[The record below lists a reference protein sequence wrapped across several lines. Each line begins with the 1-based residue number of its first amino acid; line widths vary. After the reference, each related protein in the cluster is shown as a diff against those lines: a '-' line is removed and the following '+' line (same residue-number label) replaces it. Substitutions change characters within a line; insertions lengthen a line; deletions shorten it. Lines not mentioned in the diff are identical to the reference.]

1 MHQGKLYSPA
11 IPFLAALSPINVMFE
26 SITNSLNNVFKRLRS
41 KGVLTED
48 NIKEG
53 LREVRMA
60 LLEADVSFKV
70 VRDFI
75 KAVTERAIGLDVI
88 RSVSP
93 GQQIVKI
100 VSDELVRL
108 MGPTD
113 CSINYNS
120 NGVTVLML
128 CGLQGSGKT
137 TTAAKLASLIRRQG
151 RSPMLVAADTQRP
164 AAIEQLKVLGQQLD
178 IPVFS
183 EPTFTPPAIC
193 KMSVRDAEKN
203 GRDVVIL
210 DTAGRLHIDEQ
221 LMKELHDVV
230 AKAKPHMKL
239 LVADAMTGQDAVN
252 SAKEFN
258 DQLDIDGVIL
268 TKLDGD
274 ARGGAA
280 LSIKAVT
287 GKPIKFVGMGEK
299 LDRLEEFHAERMAG
313 RILGMGDVVSFVEKA
328 QQTVDKE
335 QAQDMQKRLLKG
347 KFTLEDFYAQLQQ
360 IKKMGPLQDLLSMVG
375 FGGMSGMDEMTE
387 KEMPRL
393 EAAILSMTPQE
404 RQHPE
409 MIDGSRRSRIAQGSG
424 NEVQDINALLKQFKQ
439 MRKMMKGLGKKKKK
453 HGRGAVGGPPAGF
466 PGLG

>member
-1 MHQGKLYSPA
+1 
-11 IPFLAALSPINVMFE
+11 MFE
-26 SITNSLNNVFKRLRS
+26 SITNSLNKVFKKFRS
-41 KGVLTED
+41 QGVMTED

-70 VRDFI
+70 ARDFV
-75 KAVTERAIGLDVI
+75 KAVTERAIGQDVI
-88 RSVSP
+88 KSVSP

-100 VSDELVRL
+100 VHDELVRL

-113 CSINYNS
+113 PSIPYNQ
-120 NGVTVLML
+120 NGVTVIML

-137 TTAAKLASLIRRQG
+137 TTAGKLAAHIRKQG
-151 RSPMLVAADTQRP
+151 HLPMLVAADTQRP
-164 AAIEQLKVLGQQLD
+164 AAIDQLKVLGEQLD
-178 IPVFS
+178 VPVFS

-193 KMSVRDAEKN
+193 KMSIRNAESN

-210 DTAGRLHIDEQ
+210 DTAGRLHID
-221 LMKELHDVV
+221 KELMNELRQID
-230 AKAKPHMKL
+230 KKTSPQLKL

-258 DQLDIDGVIL
+258 DVLDIDGVIL

-287 GKPIKFVGMGEK
+287 GKPIKFVGVGEK
-299 LDRLEEFHAERMAG
+299 LDRLEEFHADRMAG

-328 QQTVDKE
+328 QESIDQE
-335 QAQDMQKRLLKG
+335 QAEDMQKRLLKG
-347 KFTLEDFYAQLQQ
+347 KFTFDDFLNQLQQ
-360 IKKMGPLQDLLSMVG
+360 LKKMGPLQDVLSMLG
-375 FGGMSGMDEMTE
+375 MGGMQGLDDLGEE
-387 KEMPRL
+387 ELPRL
-393 EAAILSMTPQE
+393 EAAIRSMTPQE
-404 RQHPE
+404 RSHPE
-409 MIDGSRRSRIAQGSG
+409 VINGSRRQRIAAGSG
-424 NEVQDINALLKQFKQ
+424 NEVQDVNALLKQFKQ
-439 MRKMMKGLGKKKKK
+439 MRKMMKGLGKKKKRRG
-453 HGRGAVGGPPAGF
+453 GRGGPEPFTF

>member
-1 MHQGKLYSPA
+1 
-11 IPFLAALSPINVMFE
+11 MFE
-26 SITNSLNNVFKRLRS
+26 SISNSLNAVFKRLRS

-48 NIKEG
+48 NIREG

-60 LLEADVSFKV
+60 LLEADVSYKV

-75 KAVTERAIGLDVI
+75 KAVTERAVGQDVI

-100 VSDELVRL
+100 VNDELVRL

-113 CSINYNS
+113 CSISYNP

-137 TTAAKLASLIRRQG
+137 TTAAKLAALVRRQG

-183 EPTFTPPAIC
+183 EPNFTPPAIC

-230 AKAKPHMKL
+230 AKAKPDMKL

-287 GKPIKFVGMGEK
+287 GKPIKFVGVGEK
-299 LDRLEEFHAERMAG
+299 LDRLEEFHADRMAS

-335 QAQDMQKRLLKG
+335 QAQSMQKRLLKG
-347 KFTLEDFYAQLQQ
+347 KFTLEDFYNQLQQ
-360 IKKMGPLQDLLSMVG
+360 IKKMGPLQDLLAMVG
-375 FGGMSGMDEMTE
+375 FGGISGMDEVTE

-409 MIDGSRRSRIAQGSG
+409 MIDGSRRARIARGSG
-424 NEVQDINALLKQFKQ
+424 NEIQDINALLKQFKQ
-439 MRKMMKGLGKKKKK
+439 MRKMMKGLGKRKKRR
-453 HGRGAVGGPPAGF
+453 GRGPVGGPPVGF

>member
-1 MHQGKLYSPA
+1 
-11 IPFLAALSPINVMFE
+11 MFE
-26 SITNSLNNVFKRLRS
+26 SITSSLNNVFKKFRS
-41 KGVLTED
+41 QGVLTED

-70 VRDFI
+70 ARDFV
-75 KAVTERAIGLDVI
+75 KAVTERAVGQDVI
-88 RSVSP
+88 KSVSP

-100 VSDELVRL
+100 VNDELVRL

-113 CSINYNS
+113 PSIPYNQK
-120 NGVTVLML
+120 GVTVIML

-137 TTAAKLASLIRRQG
+137 TTAGKLAAHIRKQG
-151 RSPMLVAADTQRP
+151 RLPMLVAADTQRP
-164 AAIEQLKVLGQQLD
+164 AAIDQLKVLGEQLD
-178 IPVFS
+178 VPVFS

-193 KMSVRDAEKN
+193 KMSIRNAESN

-210 DTAGRLHIDEQ
+210 DTAGRLHIDEALMDELRQIDKKTSPQ
-221 LMKELHDVV
+221 L
-230 AKAKPHMKL
+230 KL

-258 DQLDIDGVIL
+258 DVLGIDGVIL

-287 GKPIKFVGMGEK
+287 GKPIKFVGVGEK
-299 LDRLEEFHAERMAG
+299 LDRLEEFHADRMAG

-328 QQTVDKE
+328 QETIDQE
-335 QAQDMQKRLLKG
+335 QAQYMQKRLLKG
-347 KFTLEDFYAQLQQ
+347 QFTFDDFLNQLQQ
-360 IKKMGPLQDLLSMVG
+360 IKKMGPLQDVLSMIG
-375 FGGMSGMDEMTE
+375 MGGMQGLDEMDEDE
-387 KEMPRL
+387 LPRL
-393 EAAILSMTPQE
+393 EAAIRSMTPQE
-404 RQHPE
+404 RRHPE
-409 MIDGSRRSRIAQGSG
+409 LINGSRRQRIADGSG
-424 NEVQDINALLKQFKQ
+424 NEVQDVNALLKQFKQ
-439 MRKMMKGLGKKKKK
+439 MRKMMKGLGKKKKRRG
-453 HGRGAVGGPPAGF
+453 GRGGPEPFSF